1 MKAEGVVKFVRP
13 TSSLSGSLNSS
24 SSWSSGKVDRMKQNV
39 ETQTTPSDVN
49 AAACNE
55 RIQERLLISR
65 KKNHTKG
72 MRTKKSFWKISL
84 NHKRVSPVPI

>member
-1 MKAEGVVKFVRP
+1 MKAEGVVKFVGP
-13 TSSLSGSLNSS
+13 TSSFSGSLNSS
-24 SSWSSGKVDRMKQNV
+24 SSWSSGNVDRMKQNV

-65 KKNHTKG
+65 IKDHTKG
-72 MRTKKSFWKISL
+72 MR
-84 NHKRVSPVPI
+84 

>member
-1 MKAEGVVKFVRP
+1 MKAEGVVKFVGP
-13 TSSLSGSLNSS
+13 TSSFSGSLNSS
-24 SSWSSGKVDRMKQNV
+24 SSWSSGNVDRMKQNV

-65 KKNHTKG
+65 KKKSYERHAV
-72 MRTKKSFWKISL
+72 KKVVFENFTQL
-84 NHKRVSPVPI
+84 